1 MLLVS
6 YIRNSMVLEWPQFFG
21 FLLVRTCAARP
32 TPAAHVQQ
40 GLEEWSSAN
49 LGAMIILGGVHRIV
63 GFCMI

>member
-6 YIRNSMVLEWPQFFG
+6 SSGRS
-21 FLLVRTCAARP
+21 FLDFCSSENALQA

-49 LGAMIILGGVHRIV
+49 LGAMIILGGVQKIV
-63 GFCMI
+63 GFSMI